1 VTEVGYAGAF
11 LGGLLALL
19 SPCGALLLPAFFAY
33 AFPSHA
39 RLAGRTLVLYLGLAT
54 VLVPLGIGSAAASRL
69 VYGHQAALATL
80 AGVLL
85 VGFGALELF
94 GGSFQIGPL
103 ARLLARVRGDS
114 VPAVFA
120 LGAVSGLAG
129 FCSGPILGAVLTV
142 AAASGQTVYG
152 AALLAVYAA
161 GMAAPLFVLAALW
174 DRFDLAHLRWLRGYG
189 VRIGPWRV
197 HTTALLSGL
206 IFVTLGVLFLSYRGT
221 GGLTG
226 LFEPPAVVGWQN
238 RAQQVISEL
247 PARVP
252 DLALLAVVAAVAV
265 IVTAVLLRRNARRV
279 SAGQPTADA
288 AEEPLDG
295 PGGRLHG

>member
-1 VTEVGYAGAF
+1 VSEIGYAGAF

-33 AFPSHA
+33 AFPSRA
-39 RLAGRTLVLYLGLAT
+39 RLAGRTLVLYLGLSA

-69 VYGHQAALATL
+69 VYGHQTALATL

-85 VGFGALELF
+85 IGFGVVELL
-94 GGSFQIGPL
+94 GGFQIGPL

-142 AAASGQTVYG
+142 AAASGRTVYG
-152 AALLAVYAA
+152 GVLLAVYGA

-197 HTTALLSGL
+197 HTAALLSGL
-206 IFVTLGVLFLSYRGT
+206 IFVALGVLFLSYRGT

-226 LFEPPAVVGWQN
+226 LFEPPAVVGWQD
-238 RAQQVISEL
+238 RAQQTISEL
-247 PARVP
+247 QSRLP
-252 DLALLAVVAAVAV
+252 DLALLGVIAAAAL
-265 IVTAVLLRRNARRV
+265 IVTAVLLRRHARRL
-279 SAGQPTADA
+279 SPGQPTTDP
-288 AEEPLDG
+288 AEE
-295 PGGRLHG
+295 

>member
-1 VTEVGYAGAF
+1 VSEIGYAGAF

-39 RLAGRTLVLYLGLAT
+39 RLAGRTLVLYLGLSA

-69 VYGHQAALATL
+69 VYGHQTALATI

-85 VGFGALELF
+85 IGFGVVELV
-94 GGSFQIGPL
+94 GGGFRIGPL

-142 AAASGQTVYG
+142 AAASGRTVYG
-152 AALLAVYAA
+152 GALLAVYGA

-206 IFVTLGVLFLSYRGT
+206 IFVALGVLFLTYRGT
-221 GGLTG
+221 GGLTA
-226 LFEPPAVVGWQN
+226 LFEPPAVVSWQE
-238 RAQQVISEL
+238 RAQQTISEL
-247 PARVP
+247 QSRLP
-252 DLALLAVVAAVAV
+252 DLALLAIIAAAAM
-265 IVTAVLLRRNARRV
+265 IVTAVLLRRHARRL
-279 SAGQPTADA
+279 SAGQPTTDP
-288 AEEPLDG
+288 AED
-295 PGGRLHG
+295 